1 MTLSEPATCIT
12 DVLLAAVSGAF
23 ATRLLARRASARPTS
38 VTCWGG
44 AFAIVA
50 LGALAGGLWHG
61 TAPALSPAASDM
73 LWRVS
78 LQAIGLGS
86 FLMVA
91 GSARALLARNARRLV
106 ITAAALKW
114 IAYATFMARHDDF
127 RFVVFDYVPSLLFL
141 AGVHGAAALRHRSS
155 GSIPLAAGALAS
167 LVAAGIQGA
176 RLAPAPW
183 FNHNDLFHVL
193 QIGANALLFMG
204 ARRLVDAVP

>member
-1 MTLSEPATCIT
+1 VTLSEPATFVT
-12 DVLLAAVSGAF
+12 DMLLAAVSGAF
-23 ATRLLARRASARPTS
+23 ASHLLTRRASARQMS

-44 AFAIVA
+44 AFAAVA
-50 LGALAGGLWHG
+50 LGALTGGLWHG
-61 TAPALSPAASDM
+61 AAPALSPAAADT

-91 GSARALLARNARRLV
+91 GSARALLARTARRWV
-106 ITAAALKW
+106 STAATLQW
-114 IAYATFMARHDDF
+114 IAYTMFMAWHDDF
-127 RFVVFDYVPSLLFL
+127 RFVVFDVVPSLLFL
-141 AGVHGAAALRHRSS
+141 AAMHGAAALRHRSS
-155 GSIPLAAGALAS
+155 GSIPLATGALAS

-183 FNHNDLFHVL
+183 FNHNDLFHVVQL
-193 QIGANALLFMG
+193 GANALLFMG